1 MKAFVPHKVKKKA
14 AKLGLS
20 DCQRHIFLCAPEKGG
35 CCSESEG
42 ERSWKYLKRALEE
55 RGLHIPEGTVQRTK
69 CACLYICH
77 NGPIAVVYP
86 EGTWY
91 HSCTP
96 AVLDRII
103 DEHLIGGEIVQ
114 EYAFAKSGSGEPER
128 ESETLHQL
136 PRRAGLRG

>member
-1 MKAFVPHKVKKKA
+1 MKAFVPHKVKKKVE
-14 AKLGLS
+14 KLGLQN
-20 DCQRHIFLCAPEKGG
+20 CARHIFLCAPNKGG

-55 RGLHIPEGTVQRTK
+55 RGLHVPEGTVQRSK

-86 EGTWY
+86 EGIWY

-96 AVLDRII
+96 QVLDRII
-103 DEHLIGGEIVQ
+103 DEHLIGGQIVR
-114 EYAFAKSGSGEPER
+114 EYAFVKSGNQE
-128 ESETLHQL
+128 ESTASDTLYQL
-136 PRRAGLRG
+136 PRRAGSR